1 MSEFDARAGTWDQDP
16 AKVARALTVGRAI
29 AEALPMAGL
38 RVLEYGCGTGLLGF
52 ALQPE
57 AAWVTL
63 ADTSEGMLA
72 VLRAKIAVAGP
83 ANMTPLRLDLLAEA
97 ESEARYDLVCSL
109 MTLHHIPDTQ
119 GILNRFCEVL
129 APGGWV
135 ALADL
140 DAEDG
145 SFHGPEAEVHRGFDR
160 EAFRAQLTQAGFRD
174 IHLETVCEVEKDRRR
189 YPVFLAVAR
198 RDDNP

>member
-16 AKVARALTVGRAI
+16 AKVARALTVGRAV
-29 AEALPMAGL
+29 AQVVPLAGL

-52 ALQPE
+52 TLQPQV
-57 AAWVTL
+57 AWVTL

-72 VLRAKIAVAGP
+72 ALRAKIAAAGA
-83 ANMTPLRLDLLAEA
+83 ANMTPVRLDLLAEA
-97 ESEARYDLVCSL
+97 VPEARYDLVCSL

-119 GILNRFCEVL
+119 GILGRFRQVL

-140 DAEDG
+140 EAEDG

-160 EAFRAQLTQAGFRD
+160 EAFWAQLTQAGFRD
-174 IHLETVCEVEKDRRR
+174 IHLETVCEVEKENRR
-189 YPVFLAVAR
+189 YPVFLALAR
-198 RDDNP
+198 RD

>member
-16 AKVARALTVGRAI
+16 AKVARAQTVGDAI
-29 AEALPMAGL
+29 AKAVPLAGL

-52 ALQPE
+52 ALQPQV
-57 AAWVTL
+57 AWVTL

-72 VLRAKIAVAGP
+72 VLRAKIAAAG
-83 ANMTPLRLDLLAEA
+83 ALNMTPVRLDLLVEPVP
-97 ESEARYDLVCSL
+97 EARYDLVCSL
-109 MTLHHIPDTQ
+109 MTLHHVPDTQ
-119 GILNRFCEVL
+119 GILGRFREVL

-140 DAEDG
+140 EAEDG
-145 SFHGPEAEVHRGFDR
+145 SFHGPEADVHRGFHR
-160 EAFRAQLTQAGFRD
+160 EALRAQLTQAGFHD
-174 IHLETVCEVEKDRRR
+174 IHLETVCEVEKDSRL

-198 RDDNP
+198 RD

>member
-16 AKVARALTVGRAI
+16 AKVARAQTVGD
-29 AEALPMAGL
+29 ALAKAVPLAGL

-52 ALQPE
+52 ALQPQV
-57 AAWVTL
+57 AWVTL

-72 VLRAKIAVAGP
+72 VLRAKIAAAG
-83 ANMTPLRLDLLAEA
+83 ALNMTPVRLDLLVEPVPEA
-97 ESEARYDLVCSL
+97 HYDLVCSL
-109 MTLHHIPDTQ
+109 MTLHHVPDTQ
-119 GILNRFCEVL
+119 GILGRFREVL

-140 DAEDG
+140 EAEDG
-145 SFHGPEAEVHRGFDR
+145 SFHGPEADVHRGFDR
-160 EAFRAQLTQAGFRD
+160 EALRAQLTQAGFHD
-174 IHLETVCEVEKDRRR
+174 IHLETVCEVEKDSRL

-198 RDDNP
+198 RD